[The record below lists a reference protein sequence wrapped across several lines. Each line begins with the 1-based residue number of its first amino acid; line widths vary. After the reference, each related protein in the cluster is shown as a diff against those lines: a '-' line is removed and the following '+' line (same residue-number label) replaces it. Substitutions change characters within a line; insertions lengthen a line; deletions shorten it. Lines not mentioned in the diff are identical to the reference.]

1 MDPGSLNIADWLMRL
16 TALRILWIC
25 LLMAPAAAVSLLV
38 AHAIIPSAVD
48 SHHLSRKWVI
58 IRAPL
63 YLFGFGTLFLEI
75 ILFIYAFANMTF
87 LSEFYPRFWH

>member
-1 MDPGSLNIADWLMRL
+1 MDPNTLNIADWLMRL

-25 LLMAPAAAVSLLV
+25 LLLAPAAAGSLLI

-48 SHHLSRKWVI
+48 SHHISRKWVI

-63 YLFGFGTLFLEI
+63 YLFGFGTLFIEI
-75 ILFIYAFANMTF
+75 ILFIYAFYNMTF
-87 LSEFYPRFWH
+87 LSDLYPRFWQ